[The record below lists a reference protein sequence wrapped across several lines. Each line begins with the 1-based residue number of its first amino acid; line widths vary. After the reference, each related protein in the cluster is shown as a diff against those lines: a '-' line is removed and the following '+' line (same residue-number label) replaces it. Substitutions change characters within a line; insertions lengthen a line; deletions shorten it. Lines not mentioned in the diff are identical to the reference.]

1 MRGGAVGNAG
11 DLGAVRQADLVTRVA
26 SGLHLIHH
34 VDGARIGNS
43 ERQPRGAGAVVKRDV
58 LGESGAAGHLGG
70 RALVVHVERGRQVGA
85 LGVHRVHERERV
97 GTRHEVDRVL
107 VHRDGVLDVGAVGH
121 LLGRLLHD
129 LVRGLDGL
137 ETGGER
143 LRASLGVGLVG
154 ELHGSTGIAQCRA
167 VHGSLILKLN
177 VIVNVSLDT
186 LDVRLHGED
195 GGGALAGR
203 LGGQRR
209 PMANRAVV
217 AAMQVVPGAA
227 RHIHHA
233 LGHLVG
239 DDDVDVAQGA
249 GRGGGPPVGL
259 HLVDKNRPVG
269 DPGAPLGGAG
279 LNLAPAEVGVP
290 VHVAVLGDF
299 RRLIGLD
306 GEARLG
312 RLGHRGRPEGGL
324 VRIGVVGA
332 VTLGT
337 VGYRHIGGTDEG
349 THRIACYKG
358 KLELVPLAI
367 VCDPVVNALNELIV
381 ACHELEL
388 VKRSALVLAGI
399 ELVGKGH
406 LRRVGVGRHARH
418 EDRGLPGGVAVGG
431 GSLRAHELLGDVL
444 GVVGRNEAGRRI
456 ALRALPVGV
465 LDGELVVHR
474 VLGGGVGHLGVVHD
488 GVRLLAGVGAKGI
501 AEARAVGGQRT
512 RGDGCAG
519 SILDLV
525 AALVGMTHAK
535 RVGKDI
541 AGHVSL
547 ERTRV
552 DRGRPGDVVRGAR
565 ALLACHVDGKP
576 GAGGTDVVLVVLA
589 VGAPRPAGR
598 VVHAGKLAAIGDRL
612 PCIGRDGRGVGQRVA
627 TLRKV
632 AQVERGGLTVHGRSR
647 RELVAVKLERCPVER
662 KVGANRVDQH
672 DVRRL
677 GGNVELNGPRH
688 RVALG
693 VNGTPLGAR
702 HVAVLE
708 RERDDTG
715 NAGELDLNLIG
726 IVASVRVQLHLE
738 VDAQRDAR
746 RVLLEPLLGIGN
758 IEHAV
763 GDGPRRLVGTALV
776 VELGVA
782 NVGHR
787 DVRREHVVQARGPRG
802 EHALVDA
809 ALNLAVHFRVRRDR
823 LALPGPFTV
832 IGDFDLH
839 AIRREVIDGYMRGV
853 GVISSRGDRAILG
866 AGGLF
871 ACQGGGIAGSLGRLL
886 GASCIGRDVC
896 RAGIGGRTSCV
907 TCAGVVG
914 AVGCVV
920 ARRRGCVCSVLIIG
934 SRRLTCSLGDIYLL
948 GSNHRARGSHLLRPR
963 RRHPTRQILEHQDCA
978 EKQRQDAAPHRN
990 RHRSTS
996 FPHSLRPH
1004 QKAPLSVPFLAM
1016 CVWQTSSNS
1025 SLAKRQNNISDLRP
1039 IYRISIHGPH
1049 VGRVEQV

>member
-1 MRGGAVGNAG
+1 
-11 DLGAVRQADLVTRVA
+11 
-26 SGLHLIHH
+26 
-34 VDGARIGNS
+34 
-43 ERQPRGAGAVVKRDV
+43 
-58 LGESGAAGHLGG
+58 
-70 RALVVHVERGRQVGA
+70 
-85 LGVHRVHERERV
+85 
-97 GTRHEVDRVL
+97 
-107 VHRDGVLDVGAVGH
+107 
-121 LLGRLLHD
+121 
-129 LVRGLDGL
+129 
-137 ETGGER
+137 
-143 LRASLGVGLVG
+143 
-154 ELHGSTGIAQCRA
+154 
-167 VHGSLILKLN
+167 
-177 VIVNVSLDT
+177 
-186 LDVRLHGED
+186 
-195 GGGALAGR
+195 
-203 LGGQRR
+203 
-209 PMANRAVV
+209 
-217 AAMQVVPGAA
+217 MQVVPGAA
-227 RHIHHA
+227 RHIHHV

-239 DDDVDVAQGA
+239 DDDVDATQGT

-279 LNLAPAEVGVP
+279 LNLAPVEVCVP

-299 RRLIGLD
+299 RRLISLD

-312 RLGHRGRPEGGL
+312 RLGHRGCPEGGL
-324 VRIGVVGA
+324 VRIGVVGTVA
-332 VTLGT
+332 LGA
-337 VGYRHIGGTDEG
+337 VGYRHIGGADKG
-349 THRIACYKG
+349 PHRIACHKG
-358 KLELVPLAI
+358 ELELVPLAI
-367 VCDPVVNALNELIV
+367 VCDLVVNALNELIV
-381 ACHELEL
+381 ARHELEL
-388 VKRSALVLAGI
+388 VKRRALVLAGI

-418 EDRGLPGGVAVGG
+418 EDRGLPGGIAIGG

-444 GVVGRNEAGRRI
+444 GVVGRNEAGRRV
-456 ALRALPVGV
+456 ALGASAGI
-465 LDGELVVHR
+465 LDGELVVHW

-501 AEARAVGGQRT
+501 AEARAVGRQRA
-512 RGDGCAG
+512 RGDSCAG

-525 AALVGMTHAK
+525 AALVGMTRAK
-535 RVGKDI
+535 RVGEDI

-547 ERTRV
+547 ERTCV

-565 ALLACHVDGKP
+565 ALLACHVDGKL

-589 VGAPRPAGR
+589 VGTPRPAGR

-612 PCIGRDGRGVGQRVA
+612 PCVGRDGRGVGQRVA

-647 RELVAVKLERCPVER
+647 REVVAVELERCPVER
-662 KVGANRVDQH
+662 EVGANRVGQH

-715 NAGELDLNLIG
+715 NARELNLNFIS

-746 RVLLEPLLGIGN
+746 RMLLEPLLGIGN

-763 GDGPRRLVGTALV
+763 GDGPRRLVGAALV
-776 VELGVA
+776 VEVGVA
-782 NVGHR
+782 NIRHR
-787 DVRREHVVQARGPRG
+787 DVRREHVVQARGLRG
-802 EHALVDA
+802 EHAFVDA
-809 ALNLAVHFRVRRDR
+809 ALDLAVHFRVRRDR

-839 AIRREVIDGYMRGV
+839 AIRREVVDGYMRGV
-853 GVISSRGDRAILG
+853 GVISPWGDRAILG

-871 ACQGGGIAGSLGRLL
+871 VCRDGGIAGSLGRLL
-886 GASCIGRDVC
+886 GAGRIS
-896 RAGIGGRTSCV
+896 RAAYRASIGGRISCV

-914 AVGCVV
+914 VTSAVGCVV
-920 ARRRGCVCSVLIIG
+920 ARRRRRIGSVLAV
-934 SRRLTCSLGDIYLL
+934 SRRRLACPIGGGIYLL
-948 GSNHRARGSHLLRPR
+948 GSNHRTRGSHLLSPR
-963 RRHPTRQILEHQDCA
+963 RRHPASKILEHQDCA

-1004 QKAPLSVPFLAM
+1004 QKTPLSVPFLAM

-1025 SLAKRQNNISDLRP
+1025 SITHWPNGKTISATCGASYIGYQYMDRMSAKWSKFSSFCETFFRVDARFCGFVAIFCLNDISRQHMEVVLFRYLQDIVCRRLL
-1039 IYRISIHGPH
+1039 
-1049 VGRVEQV
+1049 

>member
-1 MRGGAVGNAG
+1 M
-11 DLGAVRQADLVTRVA
+11 
-26 SGLHLIHH
+26 
-34 VDGARIGNS
+34 
-43 ERQPRGAGAVVKRDV
+43 
-58 LGESGAAGHLGG
+58 
-70 RALVVHVERGRQVGA
+70 ERGRQVGA

-97 GTRHEVDRVL
+97 DTRHEVDRVL

-121 LLGRLLHD
+121 LLGRLLHN
-129 LVRGLDGL
+129 LVRTLDGL

-143 LRASLGVGLVG
+143 LRASLSVGLVG
-154 ELHGSTGIAQCRA
+154 ELHGSTGAAQRRA
-167 VHGSLILKLN
+167 VHSSLILKLN
-177 VIVNVSLDT
+177 VIVNVSLDA
-186 LDVRLHGED
+186 LDIGLHSED

-209 PMANRAVV
+209 PMANRAAV
-217 AAMQVVPGAA
+217 AAMQEVPGAA
-227 RHIHHA
+227 RHIHHVF
-233 LGHLVG
+233 GHLVG
-239 DDDVDVAQGA
+239 DDDVDATQGT
-249 GRGGGPPVGL
+249 GRGDGPPVGL
-259 HLVDKNRPVG
+259 RLVDKNRPVG

-279 LNLAPAEVGVP
+279 LNLAPVEVRVP
-290 VHVAVLGDF
+290 AHVAVLGDF

-312 RLGHRGRPEGGL
+312 RLGHRGCPEGGL
-324 VRIGVVGA
+324 VRIGVVGTVA
-332 VTLGT
+332 LGA
-337 VGYRHIGGTDEG
+337 VGYRHIGGADKG
-349 THRIACYKG
+349 PHRIACHKG
-358 KLELVPLAI
+358 ELELVPLAV
-367 VCDPVVNALNELIV
+367 VCDLVVHALNELIV
-381 ACHELEL
+381 ARHELEL
-388 VKRSALVLAGI
+388 VKRRALVLAGI

-418 EDRGLPGGVAVGG
+418 EDRGLPGGVAIGG
-431 GSLRAHELLGDVL
+431 GSLGTHELLGDVL

-456 ALRALPVGV
+456 ALRALPAGV

-501 AEARAVGGQRT
+501 AEARAVSGQRT

-525 AALVGMTHAK
+525 AALVGMARAE
-535 RVGKDI
+535 RVGEDI
-541 AGHVSL
+541 VGHVSL

-565 ALLACHVDGKP
+565 SLLACHVDGKL
-576 GAGGTDVVLVVLA
+576 GAGGTDAVLVVLA

-612 PCIGRDGRGVGQRVA
+612 PCVGRDGRGVGQRVA

-662 KVGANRVDQH
+662 KVGANRVGQH

-738 VDAQRDAR
+738 VDARRDAR

-776 VELGVA
+776 VEVGVA
-782 NVGHR
+782 NIRHR
-787 DVRREHVVQARGPRG
+787 DV
-802 EHALVDA
+802 
-809 ALNLAVHFRVRRDR
+809 
-823 LALPGPFTV
+823 
-832 IGDFDLH
+832 
-839 AIRREVIDGYMRGV
+839 
-853 GVISSRGDRAILG
+853 
-866 AGGLF
+866 
-871 ACQGGGIAGSLGRLL
+871 
-886 GASCIGRDVC
+886 
-896 RAGIGGRTSCV
+896 
-907 TCAGVVG
+907 
-914 AVGCVV
+914 
-920 ARRRGCVCSVLIIG
+920 
-934 SRRLTCSLGDIYLL
+934 
-948 GSNHRARGSHLLRPR
+948 
-963 RRHPTRQILEHQDCA
+963 
-978 EKQRQDAAPHRN
+978 
-990 RHRSTS
+990 
-996 FPHSLRPH
+996 
-1004 QKAPLSVPFLAM
+1004 
-1016 CVWQTSSNS
+1016 
-1025 SLAKRQNNISDLRP
+1025 
-1039 IYRISIHGPH
+1039 
-1049 VGRVEQV
+1049 